1 MINEKLAELGL
12 TLPKPSKPLAAYI
25 PGHII
30 GNMLYTSGHLA
41 RKDGELVY
49 KGKVGA
55 EVSEEAGME
64 AAKWC
69 IVDLLATVNDML
81 GSLDRIEQIVKLTVF
96 VNSVEGY
103 PNQPK
108 IANGASE
115 LLVEIF
121 GEKGKHARSAVGVS
135 GLPLDSPVEIEM
147 IALIKE

>member
-41 RKDGELVY
+41 RKDGELIH
-49 KGKVGA
+49 KGKIGA

-69 IVDLLATVNDML
+69 IVDLLATVKDML
-81 GSLDRIEQIVKLTVF
+81 GSLDRIEQIVKITVF
-96 VNSVEGY
+96 VNCVEGY
-103 PNQPK
+103 GNQPK

-115 LLVEIF
+115 MLVQIF

-147 IALIKE
+147 IALIKD